1 MPKEKDISFV
11 NSTGETINY
20 KDAIELDEIQVMDTT
35 ALAMSSENDMPLM
48 IFKLFD
54 NDNLQK
60 AVVGED
66 IGTLVSNDV
75 KTVLADE

>member
-35 ALAMSSENDMPLM
+35 ALAMSSENDKPLM